1 MVLKWNFNGEYQVQT
16 EIKIATSFKLE
27 VVNLELFNKLDL
39 RVLLMDAN
47 NNVIKCDNITLSGD
61 DYKNWAEYK
70 DGNRDEYL
78 VKYASS
84 FYNIDYESMYP
95 EIV

>member
-84 FYNIDYESMYP
+84 FYNIDYEAMYP